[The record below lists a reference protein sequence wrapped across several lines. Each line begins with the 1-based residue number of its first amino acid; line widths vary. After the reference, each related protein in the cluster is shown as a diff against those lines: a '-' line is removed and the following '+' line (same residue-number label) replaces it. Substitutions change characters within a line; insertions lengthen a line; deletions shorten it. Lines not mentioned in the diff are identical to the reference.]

1 MYKKRQKMNMS
12 EVRKFSV
19 VMGDGQ
25 SILSLS
31 GEMCDKIKEVI
42 YSYSDRVPAAL
53 AIGVLHIA
61 AKEILD
67 EQQ

>member
-1 MYKKRQKMNMS
+1 MS

-19 VMGDGQ
+19 VVGDGQ

-31 GEMCDKIKEVI
+31 QEMCDKIKEVV
-42 YSYSDRVPAAL
+42 YSYSDRVPVAL

-67 EQQ
+67 EQS

>member
-1 MYKKRQKMNMS
+1 MS
-12 EVRKFSV
+12 EVRKFSI

-25 SILSLS
+25 TILALS
-31 GEMCDKIKEVI
+31 GEMCEKIKEIV

>member
-1 MYKKRQKMNMS
+1 MS

-31 GEMCDKIKEVI
+31 QEMCDKIKEVV
-42 YSYSDRVPAAL
+42 YSYSDRVPVTL

-61 AKEILD
+61 TKEILD

>member
-1 MYKKRQKMNMS
+1 MS

-25 SILSLS
+25 SILALS
-31 GEMCDKIKEVI
+31 GEMCDKIKEVV
-42 YSYSDRVPAAL
+42 YLYSDRVPAAL

>member
-1 MYKKRQKMNMS
+1 MS

-19 VMGDGQ
+19 VVGDGQ
-25 SILSLS
+25 SILNLS
-31 GEMCDKIKEVI
+31 GEMCDKIKEII

>member
-1 MYKKRQKMNMS
+1 MN

-31 GEMCDKIKEVI
+31 QEMCDKIKEVV
-42 YSYSDRVPAAL
+42 YSYSDRVPVTL

-61 AKEILD
+61 TKEILD

>member
-1 MYKKRQKMNMS
+1 MS

-19 VMGDGQ
+19 VLGDGQ
-25 SILSLS
+25 SILTLS
-31 GEMCDKIKEVI
+31 GEMCDKVKEVV

-67 EQQ
+67 EQ

>member
-1 MYKKRQKMNMS
+1 MS

-19 VMGDGQ
+19 VVGDNR
-25 SILSLS
+25 SVASLTE
-31 GEMCDKIKEVI
+31 EMIDRVKEVV
-42 YSYSDRVPAAL
+42 YSYSGKVPVAV

-67 EQQ
+67 TPNE